1 MEPSP
6 WGKQKKFHFT
16 SQTTEW
22 LAARPGRKRPARGV
36 CARRAG
42 DTEQP
47 REGSARQGICVADP
61 SPPAKLPCGSRASRT
76 YFRCS
81 DARRSRGVRNQSAN
95 SPASASPEEKLER
108 GFVTPRRAGAA
119 PPRARRGTEQGAGE
133 RLRARWAAAPTLD
146 LRLWRRRAPPNPQAR
161 GGAGSSRTSP
171 PPPRASRPTR
181 APSLPDSRLSPRP
194 HPQLQGCHLCAL
206 PGARTGPG
214 VHGWLVWGGC
224 PGVGCVTEELPA
236 GHGEGSSR
244 DKAAQTFVL

>member
-108 GFVTPRRAGAA
+108 GFVTPRREGAA

-171 PPPRASRPTR
+171 PTSPGVPANQSALVARLTAVPTPTPAAPGLSLMRPAWSEDGAGSARVARLGRMPGRRLCDGGAASRPR
-181 APSLPDSRLSPRP
+181 RR
-194 HPQLQGCHLCAL
+194 Q
-206 PGARTGPG
+206 
-214 VHGWLVWGGC
+214 
-224 PGVGCVTEELPA
+224 
-236 GHGEGSSR
+236 
-244 DKAAQTFVL
+244 

>member
-108 GFVTPRRAGAA
+108 GFVTPRREGAA

-133 RLRARWAAAPTLD
+133 RLRARWAAALTLD

-171 PPPRASRPTR
+171 PHLPGRPGQPERPRCQTHGCPHAHTRSSRAVTYAPCLERGRGRECTGGSSGEDARAS
-181 APSLPDSRLSPRP
+181 A
-194 HPQLQGCHLCAL
+194 
-206 PGARTGPG
+206 
-214 VHGWLVWGGC
+214 V
-224 PGVGCVTEELPA
+224 
-236 GHGEGSSR
+236 
-244 DKAAQTFVL
+244 